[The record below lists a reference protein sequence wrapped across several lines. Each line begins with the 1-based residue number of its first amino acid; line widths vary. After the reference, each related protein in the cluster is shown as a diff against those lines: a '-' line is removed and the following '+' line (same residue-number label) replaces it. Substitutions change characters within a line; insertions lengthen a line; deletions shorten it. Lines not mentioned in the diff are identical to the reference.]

1 MWTIY
6 TMWNGQNVTLMLQAV
21 AATFSDNSFT
31 GLLRTASLLAF
42 FAVIIGVAARG
53 RMDGLWQWFLGFMV
67 MVTLGVTVK
76 TNVNVIDYR
85 FNYAQQVQ
93 DVPFVLAVGYGEISH
108 FGYWMTQKYETKFTP
123 PGSSTFEQYG
133 MVFGAQVAATMASL
147 KASDPI
153 VNDNIISIT
162 QTCLAPEFIQNPLS
176 IATVVKSTDLAA
188 DVPQILNPGRL
199 ADITD
204 VNGNTDVMPCDVA
217 WQTAMQQYDSS
228 SASLYNYA
236 VAKMLPGQTTI
247 GRLQNNP
254 SVVTALASNIP
265 TVADQLLINSS
276 QTTAGMIK
284 QAALAN
290 AIRMAGSKLQ
300 TNVAA
305 INEQLAGAMATSASD
320 NTYAVMST
328 LAANVL
334 PALHNVI
341 ELIVIGVF
349 PLVIVMAFVAG
360 PMILGVMRM
369 WLTAAGWIQFWGPLY
384 ALVNGIMSS
393 QSNIPSIVSAING
406 NGNPGMS
413 MQNMGTVFGQ
423 AMSEQQLASM
433 ICLSVPLLAY
443 ALVKGGEMV
452 MTSLASGVIS
462 PAQGAAQRAGDEVGH
477 GNIQMGSV
485 SWGGI
490 NTNNQTSNQMRT
502 SASVD
507 TGTTSMKSADGVQ
520 LTWGNL
526 GAGMGGAGVGGGG
539 VGGGATTSFGA
550 GGGAGG
556 GGNQL
561 IGMNA
566 SALSWSGGPLDG
578 SFNGSVS
585 QSLQKEAGQS
595 FQQGQQA
602 SMRWA
607 DSMVSAHSNLQQ
619 SGWRSGSSWS
629 SSQQAATGVS
639 AQDAE
644 SLDSAMQ
651 QANSFAR
658 SQGVSTNHLL
668 QSAIAARGGLNLSL
682 GAGQAGAGG
691 SAGASAGVGGS
702 STNSNQQ
709 GTNASET
716 AGQNFANTDAFK
728 TLVSLSRSANMTH
741 TGTSGTSGETS
752 SGGSVSSS
760 LTKSHSDMNE
770 VSSSAQ
776 KSQQYREA
784 AQVVEQGG
792 ASVRQNLLNMAGNDS
807 NFGAQR
813 LATAIKKS
821 AVGDAS
827 GAADLAGYAVG
838 VVKSDPGK
846 FLAAMGAD
854 GAPGK
859 VAAGAAMQ
867 GAVNDAVAHAP
878 PVPGSAGGGGSSGG
892 SAPRG
897 GRPASASGGHGGSR
911 APQPAISPDRRNPA
925 LARVQDEVDNKQ
937 MDVMSRHLDV
947 GSRMDDAKHVYTEER
962 KSARRGADAVRDAA
976 VKDID
981 NYN

>member
-93 DVPFVLAVGYGEISH
+93 DVPFVLAIGYGEISH

-433 ICLSVPLLAY
+433 ICLSVPLLSY
-443 ALVKGGEMV
+443 ALVRGGEMV

-462 PAQGAAQRAGDEVGH
+462 PAQSAAQRAGDEVGH
-477 GNIQMGSV
+477 GNISMGTA
-485 SWGGI
+485 SWGNV
-490 NTNNQTSNQMRT
+490 NTNNTNSNSMRT
-502 SASVD
+502 STSVD
-507 TGTTSMKSADGVQ
+507 TGTTSVKGADAVQ

-526 GAGMGGAGVGGGG
+526 GAGMGGAGAGGGA
-539 VGGGATTSFGA
+539 GGGATTSFGA
-550 GGGAGG
+550 GGGG

-566 SALSWSGGPLDG
+566 SSLSWSGGPVDAAF
-578 SFNGSVS
+578 SSSVS

-619 SGWRSGSSWS
+619 SGWRTGSSWS

-639 AQDAE
+639 SQDAQ

-651 QANSFAR
+651 QANNFAR
-658 SQGVSTNHLL
+658 SQGISTNHLL
-668 QSAIAARGGLNLSL
+668 QSAMAARGGLSLNL
-682 GAGQAGAGG
+682 GAGQAGGGG
-691 SAGASAGVGGS
+691 SVGASGGVSGS

-709 GTNASET
+709 GTSASET
-716 AGQNFANTDAFK
+716 AGQTFANTDAFK
-728 TLVSLSRSANMTH
+728 TLESLSRSANMTN

-776 KSQQYREA
+776 RSQQYREA
-784 AQVVEQGG
+784 AQVVAQGG

-807 NFGAQR
+807 NFGAAR
-813 LATAIKKS
+813 VASDIKKS

-827 GAADLAGYAVG
+827 GAADLANYAVG

-846 FLAAMGAD
+846 FLAAMGSDA
-854 GAPGK
+854 APGK
-859 VAAGAAMQ
+859 VAAGAAIQ
-867 GAVNDAVAHAP
+867 GGVNDAVAHAP
-878 PVPGSAGGGGSSGG
+878 PVPGSAGGGTSSGG

-897 GRPASASGGHGGSR
+897 ARPSPAFVGHGGSR
-911 APQPAISPDRRNPA
+911 APQPAISPDMRNPA
-925 LARVQDEVDNKQ
+925 LARVREEVENKQ
-937 MDVMSRHLDV
+937 MDVMSQHLDS
-947 GSRMDDAKHVYTEER
+947 GSRMADAKHVYNDER
-962 KSARRGADAVRDAA
+962 KAARRGADAVRDAA

>member
-93 DVPFVLAVGYGEISH
+93 DVPFVLAIGYGEISH
-108 FGYWMTQKYETKFTP
+108 FGYWMTQKYETSFTP

-176 IATVVKSTDLAA
+176 IATVVKSTDLAN

-199 ADITD
+199 ADVTD

-433 ICLSVPLLAY
+433 ICLSVPLLSY

-462 PAQGAAQRAGDEVGH
+462 PAQSAAQRAGDEVGH
-477 GNIQMGSV
+477 GNISMGTA
-485 SWGGI
+485 SWGNV
-490 NTNNQTSNQMRT
+490 NTNNTNSNSMRT

-507 TGTTSMKSADGVQ
+507 TGTTSVKGADGVQ

-526 GAGMGGAGVGGGG
+526 GAGMGGAGAGASGGGF
-539 VGGGATTSFGA
+539 GGGATTSFG
-550 GGGAGG
+550 GGSGGGG

-566 SALSWSGGPLDG
+566 SSLSWSGGPLDG
-578 SFNGSVS
+578 SWSGSVS

-629 SSQQAATGVS
+629 SQQQAATGVS
-639 AQDAE
+639 SQEAQ

-651 QANSFAR
+651 QANEFAR

-668 QSAIAARGGLNLSL
+668 QSAIAARGGLNLGFGGGKGNALGGSL
-682 GAGQAGAGG
+682 GVSG
-691 SAGASAGVGGS
+691 SG
-702 STNSNQQ
+702 TNSNQQ

-716 AGQNFANTDAFK
+716 AGQRFANTDAFK
-728 TLVSLSRSANMTH
+728 TLESLSRSANMTN
-741 TGTSGTSGETS
+741 TGTTGTSGETS

-807 NFGAQR
+807 NFGAER

-854 GAPGK
+854 AAPGK

-867 GAVNDAVAHAP
+867 GGVNNAVAHAP
-878 PVPGSAGGGGSSGG
+878 PVPGGAGGGASSGG
-892 SAPRG
+892 SAARG
-897 GRPASASGGHGGSR
+897 SRPVPAFVGHGGSH
-911 APQPAISPDRRNPA
+911 APQPAMSPDMRNPA
-925 LARVQDEVDNKQ
+925 LARVREEAENKQ
-937 MDVMSRHLDV
+937 MDVMSRHLEAE
-947 GSRMDDAKHVYTEER
+947 GRMGDAKQVYTDER
-962 KSARRGADAVRDAA
+962 KSARRGADAVRDTA